1 MTSSE
6 RQRILLVEDDP
17 QLGQE
22 IHRGLGVAGFDARW
36 VQDGS
41 EAWGLKLEDF
51 DLVVL
56 DLMLPGVHGFDLLA
70 HWREQSDIP
79 VLLLT
84 ARNETADKLRAFS
97 LGGDDYLTKPFWP
110 EELVARIHARLR
122 RPVLARNDSLTV
134 GALVLDLRGRS
145 CTVDGEKVELTRVE
159 FDFLSELCRRPGEA
173 MSREILVEKVLG
185 ADREGN
191 ERTLDVHASRIRKKL
206 KGAASQMETVW
217 GIGYR
222 IRDRR

>member
-1 MTSSE
+1 MPS
-6 RQRILLVEDDP
+6 QDAKRILLVEDDP

-22 IHRGLGVAGFDARW
+22 IQRGLGVAGFATTW
-36 VQDGS
+36 IQDGAQAMEQDLGS
-41 EAWGLKLEDF
+41 I

-70 HWREQSDIP
+70 HWRERSDVP

-84 ARNETADKLRAFS
+84 ARNETPDKVRAFS
-97 LGGDDYLTKPFWP
+97 LGADDYLTKPFWP

-122 RPVLARNDSLTV
+122 RPVLSRGEELEV
-134 GALVLDLRGRS
+134 GAIHLDLRARI
-145 CTVDGEKVELTRVE
+145 CRVQGEPIELTKLE
-159 FDFLSELCRRPGEA
+159 FDFLTELAKRPGEA
-173 MSREILVEKVLG
+173 LSREVLVQRVLG
-185 ADREGN
+185 SDSDGK

-206 KGAASQMETVW
+206 KEAASQIQTVW

-222 IRDRR
+222 MLGPS

>member
-1 MTSSE
+1 MSE
-6 RQRILLVEDDP
+6 SKRILLVEDDP

-22 IHRGLGVAGFDARW
+22 VHRGLGVAGFDATW
-36 VQDGS
+36 IQDGN
-41 EAWGLKLEDF
+41 EAWDLDIRRY

-70 HWREQSDIP
+70 HWRERYDVP

-84 ARNETADKLRAFS
+84 ARNETEDKVRAFS
-97 LGGDDYLTKPFWP
+97 LGADDYLTKPFWP

-122 RPVLARNDSLTV
+122 RPTLSRNDELRV
-134 GALVLDLRGRS
+134 GAICLDLRTRA
-145 CTVDGEKVELTRVE
+145 CKVNDEIVELTRVE
-159 FDFLSELCRRPGEA
+159 FDFLAELARRPGEA
-173 MSREILVEKVLG
+173 MSREVLVDKVLD
-185 ADREGN
+185 AASEGG

-206 KGAASQMETVW
+206 KSAAAQIQTVW

-222 IRDRR
+222 MLDNA